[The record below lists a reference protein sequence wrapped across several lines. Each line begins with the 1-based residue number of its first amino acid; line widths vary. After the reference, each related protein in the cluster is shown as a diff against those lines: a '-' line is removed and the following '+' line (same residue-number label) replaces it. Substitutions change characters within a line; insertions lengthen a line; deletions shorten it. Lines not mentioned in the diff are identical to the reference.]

1 MRHLRPLPAAALSL
15 LLAAPALAQ
24 PAPVAEVLGVNHTA
38 GRYNFT
44 EEDFLNEGAERVL
57 ELGSRVIKVW
67 FTLDPESSYPFN
79 SEWEP
84 PPETFVELAET
95 PYYRELFARP
105 FETFILV
112 VPPATGKGVSPFLD
126 GMTEKEIAEERAAFY
141 RLARHLLREWAGSGK
156 TFILQNWEGDH
167 LLRQYLEEGEEPGP
181 ARLRG
186 LRDWWNARQD
196 GVERAR
202 REVKARGVEVFHAIE
217 VNLLARSL
225 DGEVTATNDVVPQTR
240 ADLYSYSSWDLGF
253 DRDRLI
259 EALDHLAA
267 KAPDSP
273 RFGDRNVYL
282 GEFGAVADQL
292 PGSPAEGAGLREVH
306 RGLFEAALGWGV
318 RYALFWQI
326 YCNGAARE
334 YEGRPTTEDLRGFW
348 LVRPDG
354 SRVPLWDDFQ
364 ERLEGSLVRASL
376 ALPGKRLVTAEPPG
390 EGTESEEPAGLV
402 AQVRRPG
409 PWAVFTI
416 NDLNGGALRTGDV
429 VFLQAHDGRFLTADA
444 AGEGGAVAAR
454 APFPEEAEPFTVLKL
469 GGRSAAIGDGD
480 VVAFRAADGR
490 YLSAPQGGGP
500 VRLAAEAAGRLE
512 AFRLVLER

>member
-1 MRHLRPLPAAALSL
+1 MKHRRPHPAHPAARVILALAL

-24 PAPVAEVLGVNHTA
+24 PVPVAEVLGVNHAA
-38 GRYNFT
+38 GRYHLT

-67 FTLDPESSYPFN
+67 FTLSPEESYPFN

-105 FETFILV
+105 FETFVLV
-112 VPPATGKGVSPFLD
+112 VPPATKAGVSPFLD
-126 GMTEKEIAEERAAFY
+126 GMTEKEIAEESAAFY

-167 LLRQYLEEGEEPGP
+167 LLRQFLEEGEEPGP

-225 DGEVTATNDVVPQTR
+225 AGEVTATNDVVPQTR

-253 DRDRLI
+253 DRDRLV

-267 KAPDSP
+267 RAPDNP

-282 GEFGAVADQL
+282 GEFGAVADQVE
-292 PGSPAEGAGLREVH
+292 AGADLREIH

-318 RYALFWQI
+318 RYALFWQV

-334 YEGRPTTEDLRGFW
+334 YEGRPTAEDLRGFW

-354 SRVPLWDDFQ
+354 TRVPLWDDFQ
-364 ERLEGSLVRASL
+364 ERLKGSLVRASL
-376 ALPGKRLVTAEPPG
+376 ALPGKRLVTAGSGAPG
-390 EGTESEEPAGLV
+390 EEAPGLV

-416 NDLNGGALRTGDV
+416 NDLNGGDLRTGDT
-429 VFLQAHDGRFLTADA
+429 VFLQAHDGRFLTV
-444 AGEGGAVAAR
+444 GEDGAVAPR

-469 GGRSAAIGDGD
+469 GGRATGIGDRD
-480 VVAFRAADGR
+480 AVAFRAVDGR
-490 YLSAPQGGGP
+490 YLTVPQEGGA
-500 VRLAAEAAGRLE
+500 VRLGAEAAGRLE
-512 AFRLVLER
+512 TFRLVFER